1 MSLFAE
7 NFRKSEPLAEK
18 LRPKSLQEFVGQSH
32 LVGAGKPLRQMIESD
47 QLTSLVFWGPP
58 GVGKTTL
65 AKIVAN
71 HSKSNFVYFSAA
83 EHGMADLRKI
93 VKFARDEIELG
104 NKKTILFVDEIHRL
118 NKTQQDAFLPHT
130 EKGIFTLIG
139 ATTEN
144 PSFSLNKALLSR
156 MRVFVLESLSKKDL
170 KKVINTT
177 LGYLEKEYVFK
188 TKFSPDAEEFLL
200 NYADGDARQIISALE
215 IINKLNLKK
224 VNLKELEEVLQQKA
238 LKYDK
243 KGEEHYNVISAFIKS
258 MRGSDPDAALYYL
271 ARMLEAG
278 EDPRFIA
285 RRMVIFASED
295 VGLADTHALPI
306 AMACFHAAEKIGM
319 PEMRINLGHTAVYL
333 TKAPK
338 NNTAYMGINAALA
351 EVKKS
356 GALPVPLHLRN
367 APTDLMKELNYS
379 KGYEYAHNL
388 KNKKPSH
395 HHLPDEIKN
404 MKFLKS

>member
-7 NFRKSEPLAEK
+7 NFRQSEPLAEK
-18 LRPKSLQEFVGQSH
+18 LRPQSLADFSGQTH
-32 LVGAGKPLRQMIESD
+32 LIGNGKPLRTMIEND

-71 HSKSNFVYFSAA
+71 HSQANFVYFSAV
-83 EHGMADLRKI
+83 EHGVADLKKI
-93 VKFARDEIELG
+93 VKFARDEIELK
-104 NKKTILFVDEIHRL
+104 NKRTILFVDEIHRL

-130 EKGIFTLIG
+130 EKGLFTLIG

-156 MRVFVLESLSKKDL
+156 VRIFTLESLSKLEL
-170 KKVINTT
+170 KQVLQRT
-177 LGYLEKEYVFK
+177 LEYLAKEQLFK
-188 TKFSPDAEEFLL
+188 PKITVDAEEFIL
-200 NYADGDARQIISALE
+200 NYADGDARQIISVLE
-215 IINKLNLKK
+215 VLNRLNLKE
-224 VNLKELEEVLQQKA
+224 VDLKSLEEVLQQKA

-243 KGEEHYNVISAFIKS
+243 KGEEHYNIISAFIKS
-258 MRGSDPDAALYYL
+258 MRGSDADAALYYL

-295 VGLADTHALPI
+295 VGLADPQALPL
-306 AMACFHAAEKIGM
+306 ATACFQTTEKIGM
-319 PEMRINLGHTAVYL
+319 PEVRINLGHVVAYL
-333 TKAPK
+333 AKAPK
-338 NNTAYMGINAALA
+338 DNSAYKGINAAIT
-351 EVKKS
+351 EVKNS
-356 GALPVPLHLRN
+356 GALPVPMHLRN
-367 APTDLMKELNYS
+367 APTNLMKDLGYG

-388 KNKKPSH
+388 KDKQPSH
-395 HHLPDEIKN
+395 GHLPEEIKDK
-404 MKFLKS
+404 KFL

>member
-7 NFRKSEPLAEK
+7 NFRKTEPLAEK
-18 LRPKSLQEFVGQSH
+18 LRPQNLDDYSGQTH
-32 LVGAGKPLRQMIESD
+32 LVGEGKPLRKMIESD
-47 QLTSLVFWGPP
+47 QLTSMVFWGPP

-71 HSKSNFVYFSAA
+71 HTQANFVYFSAV
-83 EHGMADLRKI
+83 EHGVADLKKI
-93 VKFARDEIELG
+93 VKFARDEIEL
-104 NKKTILFVDEIHRL
+104 KSKRTILFVDEIHRL

-156 MRVFVLESLSKKDL
+156 ARVFVLESLTKDEL
-170 KKVINTT
+170 KQVYLRT
-177 LGYLEKEYVFK
+177 LQYLKEEHLFEVK
-188 TKFSPDAEEFLL
+188 IAEDAEEFIL
-200 NYADGDARQIISALE
+200 NYADGDARQIISVLE
-215 IINKLNLKK
+215 VLNRLNLKE
-224 VNLKELEEVLQQKA
+224 VDLKALEDVLQRKA

-258 MRGSDPDAALYYL
+258 MRGSDANAALYYL

-295 VGLADTHALPI
+295 IGLADVHALPI
-306 AMACFHAAEKIGM
+306 ATACFQATEKIGM
-319 PEMRINLGHTAVYL
+319 PEVRINLGHVVAYL
-333 TKAPK
+333 AKVK
-338 NNTAYMGINAALA
+338 KDNSAYKGINEALS
-351 EVKKS
+351 EVKKT
-356 GALPVPLHLRN
+356 GALPVPMLLRN
-367 APTDLMKELNYS
+367 APTDLMKDLGYG

-388 KNKKPSH
+388 KDKKPSH
-395 HHLPDEIKN
+395 GHLPEEIEDK
-404 MKFLKS
+404 KFIS

>member
-18 LRPKSLQEFVGQSH
+18 LRPQNLKDFVGQAH
-32 LVGAGKPLRQMIESD
+32 LVGAGKPLRKMIESD
-47 QLTSLVFWGPP
+47 QLTSLIFWGPP

-65 AKIVAN
+65 AKIVAT
-71 HSKSNFVYFSAA
+71 HSQANFVYFSAV
-83 EHGMADLRKI
+83 EHGVADLKKI
-93 VKFARDEIELG
+93 VKFARDEIELK
-104 NKKTILFVDEIHRL
+104 NKRTILFVDEIHRL

-156 MRVFVLESLSKKDL
+156 AGVFTLESLNKQELKEVLKRTLDYLAKKQL
-170 KKVINTT
+170 
-177 LGYLEKEYVFK
+177 FK
-188 TKFSPDAEEFLL
+188 PKITADAEEFIL
-200 NYADGDARQIISALE
+200 NYADGDARQIISLLE
-215 IINKLNLKK
+215 ILSRLELENVELK
-224 VNLKELEEVLQQKA
+224 NLEEVVQKKA

-243 KGEEHYNVISAFIKS
+243 KGEEHYNIISAFIKS
-258 MRGSDPDAALYYL
+258 MRGSDSDAALYYL

-295 VGLADTHALPI
+295 VGLADKHALPI
-306 AMACFHAAEKIGM
+306 ASACFQATEKIGM
-319 PEMRINLGHTAVYL
+319 PEVRINLGHTAVYL
-333 TKAPK
+333 AKASK
-338 NNTAYMGINAALA
+338 DNTAYKGINEAIS

-356 GALPVPLHLRN
+356 GALPVPMHLRN
-367 APTDLMKELNYS
+367 APTNLMKNLGYG

-395 HHLPDEIKN
+395 YHLPEEIKDK
-404 MKFLKS
+404 KFL

>member
-7 NFRKSEPLAEK
+7 NFRNTQPLPEK
-18 LRPKSLQEFVGQSH
+18 LRPTNLSDYVGQSH
-32 LVGAGKPLRQMIESD
+32 LVAPGKPLRQMIETD
-47 QLTSLVFWGPP
+47 KVASLVFWGPP

-71 HSKSNFVYFSAA
+71 HTKANFVYFSAV
-83 EHGMADLRKI
+83 EHGVPDLKKI
-93 VKFARDEIELG
+93 VEFARNEIELK
-104 NKKTILFVDEIHRL
+104 NKRTILFVDEIHRL

-144 PSFSLNKALLSR
+144 PSFALNKALLSR
-156 MRVFVLESLSKKDL
+156 VRVFVLESLNQVEL
-170 KKVINTT
+170 KSVMLRTKAF
-177 LGYLEKEYVFK
+177 LEKEYAFDVIF
-188 TKFSPDAEEFLL
+188 TAEAEDFLL
-200 NYADGDARQIISALE
+200 NYADGDARQIISVLE
-215 IINKLNLKK
+215 VLNRLNLKK
-224 VNLKELEEVLQQKA
+224 VDLNVLEEVLQQKV

-258 MRGSDPDAALYYL
+258 MRGSDPDAAIYYL

-295 VGLADTHALPI
+295 VGLADSQALLM
-306 AMACFHAAEKIGM
+306 AMACFHATEKIGM
-319 PEMRINLGHTAVYL
+319 PEVRINLGHTVAYL
-333 TKAPK
+333 SQAPK
-338 NNTAYMGINAALA
+338 NNTAYNAINAALA

-367 APTDLMKELNYS
+367 APTGLMKELNYG
-379 KGYEYAHNL
+379 KGYQYAHDL
-388 KNKKPSH
+388 KNKKPLH
-395 HHLPDEIKN
+395 HHLPDVIKAK
-404 MKFLKS
+404 KFLI